1 MSGFE
6 SGTPKRFVPF
16 MIGKLGV
23 SSKSERGKK
32 EEILGFLFQKKKK
45 LCFWFRLCVKRE
57 NAFFFFFLFNF

>member
-32 EEILGFLFQKKKK
+32 EEILGFLFQKKKN
-45 LCFWFRLCVKRE
+45 CAFGSGCVLKGKML
-57 NAFFFFFLFNF
+57 FFFFLFNF